1 MSEQTPVNLE
11 EQSDTLS
18 LQTFKFTMYTVWGFI
33 IVAAYIVMTT
43 VINEDLYPEVPAD
56 HGHHGH
62 DDHKGHKDHH

>member
-1 MSEQTPVNLE
+1 
-11 EQSDTLS
+11 
-18 LQTFKFTMYTVWGFI
+18 MYTVWGFI

-43 VINEDLYPEVPAD
+43 VINKDLYPEVPAD